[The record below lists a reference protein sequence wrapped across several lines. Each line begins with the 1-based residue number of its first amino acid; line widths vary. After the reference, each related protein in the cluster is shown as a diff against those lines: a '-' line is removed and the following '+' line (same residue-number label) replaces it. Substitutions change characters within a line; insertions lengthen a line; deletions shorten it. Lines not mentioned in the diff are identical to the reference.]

1 MYNMTKMKMEKG
13 NATIFEHDNVE
24 YAMRCCLST
33 KKTRLLDIVREEQRD
48 YCNTDNMSLWDFN
61 YKTAFYADSDSGE
74 AF

>member
-48 YCNTDNMSLWDFN
+48 
-61 YKTAFYADSDSGE
+61 
-74 AF
+74 

>member
-13 NATIFEHDNVE
+13 NATIFEHDTVE
-24 YAMRCCLST
+24 YAMRCCLSP